1 MTERY
6 SLAKERIEEI
16 ITESKG
22 LGIYSPFFESLAI
35 FTKGLL
41 LMLLPPLFSN
51 GKKKLAILFFPI

>member
-22 LGIYSPFFESLAI
+22 LGIYSPFFESLAK
-35 FTKGLL
+35 FNKGLL
-41 LMLLPPLFSN
+41 DIYEDVKVQIHLVIP
-51 GKKKLAILFFPI
+51 